1 MGPDTL
7 SSIVEISSLYTAH
20 CLIPGILLLT
30 TAKHSIPR
38 YLSIPCLIFI
48 AHRSISVAA
57 ALGPGFIWCEL
68 ARLIVTVLFQS
79 LNLLLINPKDS
90 SDLPPKQG
98 HSRIS
103 RLYYATRLF
112 TQPRGINTPWQIKNA
127 PTQPAYY
134 TKRGIKEP
142 SRGQFLLRHSAIAVW
157 QYLALDVFATLAL
170 QQAEEQ
176 RKHAIL
182 PPTVQWDL
190 SVEQWIE
197 RMISNLV
204 AGFVV
209 SRMLI
214 DLHHRV
220 FSILLVGLG
229 LDSPSNC
236 PPLFGRAAEAGS
248 LRGFWGKF
256 WHQLVRE
263 PFVSVSTYITRDM
276 LGLSRSPLERYTNIL
291 LVFLFS
297 GGLHVILDVIQG
309 IPVQES
315 GAMLLFLTAPLGLV
329 IEDGIKATWRSWTG
343 TNRVEN
349 DIKTPPPL
357 WQRVLGFL
365 WTMAWLGVTSTWYFY
380 PQMLRPENQ
389 ALVPFSLA
397 SRLGL
402 PVVVGVVLVGGGLV
416 AYVFEVEV

>member
-1 MGPDTL
+1 M
-7 SSIVEISSLYTAH
+7 
-20 CLIPGILLLT
+20 
-30 TAKHSIPR
+30 
-38 YLSIPCLIFI
+38 
-48 AHRSISVAA
+48 
-57 ALGPGFIWCEL
+57 
-68 ARLIVTVLFQS
+68 
-79 LNLLLINPKDS
+79 
-90 SDLPPKQG
+90 
-98 HSRIS
+98 
-103 RLYYATRLF
+103 
-112 TQPRGINTPWQIKNA
+112 
-127 PTQPAYY
+127 
-134 TKRGIKEP
+134 KEP
-142 SRGQFLLRHSAIAVW
+142 SRGRFLLRHSAIAVW
-157 QYLALDVFATLAL
+157 QYLALDIFATVAL

-176 RKHAIL
+176 RKHGIL

-263 PFVSVSTYITRDM
+263 PFVSVSTCITRDM

-291 LVFLFS
+291 LVFVFS

-329 IEDGIKATWRSWTG
+329 IEDGIKATWRSCTG
-343 TNRVEN
+343 TNRAEN
-349 DIKTPPPL
+349 LMKTPPPL
-357 WQRVLGFL
+357 WQKVLGFF
-365 WTMAWLGVTSTWYFY
+365 WAMAWLGVTSTWYFY

-397 SRLGL
+397 SRFGL
-402 PVVVGVVLVGGGLV
+402 PVIAGVVLVGGGLV